1 MTREKRQLKL
11 KKYDMRKRF
20 IPSLLLAA
28 LLAGGTHAAS
38 VSDSLRT
45 TVYYRTASARLE
57 LPYMDN
63 DRHLSALGDSIRALG
78 ADPAVMLRRIRIQ
91 SSASPEGN
99 SKYNKELARKRG
111 EELRDYLKGSLSL
124 PDSVFMLRPLG
135 EGWDELAEKLART
148 DAPWRDKAI
157 TIIRDTPEWVVR
169 EGKVVDGRK
178 RQLMN
183 LEGGRAW
190 HYMKENL
197 FDSLRS
203 GALVICEVER
213 IEHVKPEP
221 EYTPAEVKQATDMT
235 AEGTEETPATETES
249 TATLYNKEDETVSQ
263 DNTTREEETEKKPF
277 YMAAKTNLLYD
288 AALVPNVGLEFYLGK
303 GWSIGG
309 NWMYAWWSKD
319 SKHRYWRIYG
329 GELDIR
335 KYFGRKAAE
344 KPLQGHHLGVYA
356 QGLTYDFETGGKG
369 YLSDFSYGFGLEYG
383 YSLPVAKRLNLDFG
397 IGIGYGGGKYK
408 VYEPEDDCYVYKET
422 KRRHWFGPTRA
433 EISLIWLLGR
443 GNENSKKGGT
453 K

>member
-1 MTREKRQLKL
+1 MRIDNKN
-11 KKYDMRKRF
+11 KKIRYEKRF

-28 LLAGGTHAAS
+28 LLAGKAQAGI

-45 TVYYRTASARLE
+45 TIYYRTASARLE

-63 DRHLSALGDSIRALG
+63 DRHLAALGDSIRSLG
-78 ADPAVMLRRIRIQ
+78 ADPAVVLRRILIQ
-91 SSASPEGN
+91 ASASPDGN
-99 SKYNKELARKRG
+99 TAANKELARKRG
-111 EELRDYLKGSLSL
+111 EDLRDYLKDNLSL
-124 PDSVFMLRPLG
+124 PDSIFTLQPQG
-135 EGWDELAEKLART
+135 EGWSELAEKLGRT

-157 TIIRDTPEWVVR
+157 AIIRDTPEWVVR

-183 LEGGRAW
+183 LAGGRAW

-203 GALVICEVER
+203 GALVVCEVER
-213 IEHVKPEP
+213 IERVKPEP
-221 EYTPAEVKQATDMT
+221 EYTPAEVRQATDMT

-249 TATLYNKEDETVSQ
+249 TATLYNKEDETMPQ
-263 DNTTREEETEKKPF
+263 DNTDKDAAEKKPF
-277 YMAAKTNLLYD
+277 YMAAKTNLLYY

-309 NWMYAWWSKD
+309 NWMYAWLMSD
-319 SKHRYWRIYG
+319 TRHRYWRIYG
-329 GELDIR
+329 GEFDIR

-356 QGLTYDFETGGKG
+356 QGLTFDFETGGKG
-369 YLSDFSYGFGLEYG
+369 YLSDFSYGFGWSGG
-383 YSLPVAKRLNLDFG
+383 YWASCCCQSEHRLRHQRWVKATAASTRYMSRRTAATVQRD
-397 IGIGYGGGKYK
+397 KQ
-408 VYEPEDDCYVYKET
+408 
-422 KRRHWFGPTRA
+422 RHWSGPTRA
-433 EISLIWLLGR
+433 EISFVWLLGH

>member
-1 MTREKRQLKL
+1 MKKRI
-11 KKYDMRKRF
+11 

-28 LLAGGTHAAS
+28 LLVGSAQAGI

-45 TVYYRTASARLE
+45 TIYYRTASARLE

-63 DRHLSALGDSIRALG
+63 DRHLAALGDSIRSLG
-78 ADPAVMLRRIRIQ
+78 ADPAVVLRRILIQ
-91 SSASPEGN
+91 ASASPDGN
-99 SKYNKELARKRG
+99 TKYNKELARKRG
-111 EELRDYLKGSLSL
+111 EDLRDYLKDNLSL
-124 PDSVFMLRPLG
+124 PDSIFTLQPQG
-135 EGWDELAEKLART
+135 EGWSELAEKLGRT

-157 TIIRDTPEWVVR
+157 AIIRDTPEWVVR

-183 LEGGRAW
+183 LAGGRAW
-190 HYMKENL
+190 QYMKENL

-203 GALVICEVER
+203 GALVVCEVER
-213 IEHVKPEP
+213 IERVQPEP
-221 EYTPAEVKQATDMT
+221 EAAQAELKPAPEQVVDNAMNPDDT
-235 AEGTEETPATETES
+235 ADTSEKEIDT
-249 TATLYNKEDETVSQ
+249 TATLYNKEDETMPQ
-263 DNTTREEETEKKPF
+263 DNTDKEETEKKPF
-277 YMAAKTNLLYD
+277 YMTAKTNLLYD
-288 AALVPNVGLEFYLGK
+288 AALVPNVGLEFYLRK

-309 NWMYAWWSKD
+309 NWMYAWWKND
-319 SKHRYWRIYG
+319 TRHRYWRIYG

-383 YSLPVAKRLNLDFG
+383 YSLPVAKRLNIDFG
-397 IGIGYGGGKYK
+397 IGLGYSGGKYK
-408 VYEPEDDCYVYKET
+408 VYEPEDGCYVYKET

-433 EISLIWLLGR
+433 EISLIWLLGH
-443 GNENSKKGGT
+443 GNQNSKKGGT

>member
-1 MTREKRQLKL
+1 
-11 KKYDMRKRF
+11 MRKRF

-28 LLAGGTHAAS
+28 LLAGKAQAGI

-45 TVYYRTASARLE
+45 TIYYRTASARLE

-63 DRHLSALGDSIRALG
+63 DRHLAALGDSIRSLG
-78 ADPAVMLRRIRIQ
+78 ADPAVVLRRILIQ
-91 SSASPEGN
+91 ASASPDGN
-99 SKYNKELARKRG
+99 TAANKELARKRG
-111 EELRDYLKGSLSL
+111 EDLRDYLKDNLSL
-124 PDSVFMLRPLG
+124 PDSIFTLQPQG
-135 EGWDELAEKLART
+135 EGWSELAEKLGRT

-157 TIIRDTPEWVVR
+157 AIIRDTPEWVVR

-183 LEGGRAW
+183 LAGGRAW

-203 GALVICEVER
+203 GALVVCEVER
-213 IEHVKPEP
+213 IERVKPEP
-221 EYTPAEVKQATDMT
+221 EYTPAEVRQATDMT

-249 TATLYNKEDETVSQ
+249 TATLYNKEDGTMPQ
-263 DNTTREEETEKKPF
+263 DNTDKDAAEKKPF

-303 GWSIGG
+303 GWSVCGD
-309 NWMYAWWSKD
+309 WMYAWWSKD
-319 SKHRYWRIYG
+319 AKHRYWRVYG
-329 GELDIR
+329 GELEVR
-335 KYFGRKAAE
+335 KYFGRNAAE

-369 YLSDFSYGFGLEYG
+369 YLSDFGYGVGVEYG
-383 YSLPVAKRLNLDFG
+383 YSLPVAKRFNIDFG
-397 IGIGYGGGKYK
+397 LGVGYSGGKYK
-408 VYEPEDDCYVYKET
+408 VYDPEDGCYVYKET
-422 KRRHWFGPTRA
+422 KKRRWFGPTKA
-433 EISLIWLLGR
+433 EISLVWLLGH
-443 GNENSKKGGT
+443 GNENKKGGT

>member
-1 MTREKRQLKL
+1 
-11 KKYDMRKRF
+11 MRKKI
-20 IPSLLLAA
+20 IPAMLLAT
-28 LLAGGTHAAS
+28 LLAGSAQAEI

-45 TVYYRTASARLE
+45 TVYYRTASSRLE

-63 DRHLSALGDSIRALG
+63 DRHLGALSDSIRGLG
-78 ADPAVMLRRIRIQ
+78 ADPAVVLRRILIQ
-91 SSASPEGN
+91 ASASPEGN
-99 SKYNKELARKRG
+99 TAFNKELARKRG
-111 EELRDYLKGSLSL
+111 EDLRDYLKNNLSL
-124 PDSVFMLRPLG
+124 PDSVFTLQPQG
-135 EGWDELAEKLART
+135 EGWDELAEKLGRT
-148 DAPWRDKAI
+148 DAPWREKAL

-190 HYMKENL
+190 QYMKENL

-203 GALVICEVER
+203 GALVVCEVER
-213 IEHVKPEP
+213 IERVKPEP
-221 EYTPAEVKQATDMT
+221 EPAQAELKPAPEPAADNAMNPDDT
-235 AEGTEETPATETES
+235 ADASEKEIDT
-249 TATLYNKEDETVSQ
+249 TATLYNKEDETIPQ
-263 DNTTREEETEKKPF
+263 DNTDKEETEKKPF
-277 YMAAKTNLLYD
+277 FMAVKTNLLYD
-288 AALVPNVGLEFYLGK
+288 VALVPNVGVEIYLGQ

-309 NWMYAWWSKD
+309 NWMYAWWRND

-344 KPLQGHHLGVYA
+344 KPLQGHHLGIYA
-356 QGLTYDFETGGKG
+356 QGLTFDFETGGKG

-383 YSLPVAKRLNLDFG
+383 YSLPVAKRLNIDFG
-397 IGIGYGGGKYK
+397 IGIGYDGGKYK
-408 VYEPEDDCYVYKET
+408 VYNPEDGHYVYKET
-422 KRRHWFGPTRA
+422 KQRHWFGPAKA

-443 GNENSKKGGT
+443 GNENDKKGGT

>member
-1 MTREKRQLKL
+1 M
-11 KKYDMRKRF
+11 
-20 IPSLLLAA
+20 LLAT
-28 LLAGGTHAAS
+28 LLAGSAQAEI

-45 TVYYRTASARLE
+45 TVYYRTASSRLE

-63 DRHLSALGDSIRALG
+63 DRHLGTLSDSIRGLG
-78 ADPAVMLRRIRIQ
+78 ADPAVVLRRILIQ
-91 SSASPEGN
+91 ASASPEGN
-99 SKYNKELARKRG
+99 TAFNKELARKRG
-111 EELRDYLKGSLSL
+111 EDLRDYLKNNLSL
-124 PDSVFMLRPLG
+124 PDSIFTLQPQG
-135 EGWDELAEKLART
+135 EGWSELAEKLGRT

-203 GALVICEVER
+203 GALVVCEVER
-213 IEHVKPEP
+213 IERVKPEP
-221 EYTPAEVKQATDMT
+221 EPAQAELKPAAEPAADNAMNPDDT
-235 AEGTEETPATETES
+235 ADTSEKENDT
-249 TATLYNKEDETVSQ
+249 TATLYNKEDETIPQ
-263 DNTTREEETEKKPF
+263 DNTDKDETEKKPF
-277 YMAAKTNLLYD
+277 FMAVKTNLLYD
-288 AALVPNVGLEFYLGK
+288 VALVPNVGVEIYLGQ

-309 NWMYAWWSKD
+309 NWMYAWWRND
-319 SKHRYWRIYG
+319 PRHRYWRIYG

-356 QGLTYDFETGGKG
+356 QGLTFDFETGGKG
-369 YLSDFSYGFGLEYG
+369 YLSNFSYGFGLEYG
-383 YSLPVAKRLNLDFG
+383 YSLPVAKRLNIDFG
-397 IGIGYGGGKYK
+397 IGIGYDGGKYK
-408 VYEPEDDCYVYKET
+408 VYTPEDGHYVYKET
-422 KRRHWFGPTRA
+422 KQRHWFGPAKA

-443 GNENSKKGGT
+443 GNENDKKGGT

>member
-1 MTREKRQLKL
+1 
-11 KKYDMRKRF
+11 MRKRF
-20 IPSLLLAA
+20 IPAMLLAT
-28 LLAGGTHAAS
+28 LLAGSAQAEI

-45 TVYYRTASARLE
+45 TVYYRTASSRLE

-63 DRHLSALGDSIRALG
+63 DRHLGALSDSIRGLG
-78 ADPAVMLRRIRIQ
+78 ADPAVVLRRILIQ
-91 SSASPEGN
+91 ASASPEGN
-99 SKYNKELARKRG
+99 TKANKELARRRG
-111 EELRDYLKGSLSL
+111 EDLRDYLKNNLSL
-124 PDSVFMLRPLG
+124 PDSIFTLQPQG
-135 EGWDELAEKLART
+135 EGWDELAEKLGRT
-148 DAPWRDKAI
+148 DAPWRDRAI

-183 LEGGRAW
+183 LAGGRAW

-203 GALVICEVER
+203 GALVVCEVER
-213 IEHVKPEP
+213 IERVKPQPEP
-221 EYTPAEVKQATDMT
+221 AQAELKPAAEQAAGNVMNPDDT
-235 AEGTEETPATETES
+235 ADATGKEIDT
-249 TATLYNKEDETVSQ
+249 TATLYNKEDETIPQ
-263 DNTTREEETEKKPF
+263 DNTNEETEKRPF
-277 YMAAKTNLLYD
+277 YMAVKTNMLYD

-309 NWMYAWWSKD
+309 NWMYAWWRKD

-356 QGLTYDFETGGKG
+356 QGLTFDFETGGKG
-369 YLSDFSYGFGLEYG
+369 YLSNFSYGFGLEYG
-383 YSLPVAKRLNLDFG
+383 YSLPVAKRLNIDFG
-397 IGIGYGGGKYK
+397 IGIGYDGGKYK
-408 VYEPEDDCYVYKET
+408 VYNPEDGHYVYKET
-422 KRRHWFGPTRA
+422 KQRHWFGPAKA

-443 GNENSKKGGT
+443 GNENDKKGGT